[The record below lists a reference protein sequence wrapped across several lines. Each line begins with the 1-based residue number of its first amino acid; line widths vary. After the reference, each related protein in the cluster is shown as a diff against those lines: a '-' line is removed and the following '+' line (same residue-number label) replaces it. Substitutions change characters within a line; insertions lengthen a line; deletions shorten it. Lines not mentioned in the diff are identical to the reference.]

1 MTIEDYRRQIDLID
15 DQLLKLLNERAR
27 LAACLGVLKAAD
39 GRPPRDEDRERE
51 VLARV
56 IHNNTGPLDVEA
68 VSNIFRSIIDEMRR
82 TQ

>member
-1 MTIEDYRRQIDLID
+1 MTIEDYRKQIDLID

-39 GRPPRDEDRERE
+39 GRPRRDKDRERE

-56 IHNNTGPLDVEA
+56 IDTNTGPLDVKA
-68 VSNIFRSIIDEMRR
+68 VSNIFRSIINEMHRA
-82 TQ
+82 Q